1 MPTFKMKTISI
12 VVLLLIFSASIAK
25 AQFFQTGQDPSSIDW
40 RQINTTNFQIIYPE
54 EFEKQAQRLSF
65 VLEKVYD
72 YGWKTLDSKPHKIS
86 VVLHTRTVNSNGLV
100 AWAPKRIEL
109 FTTPNQKI
117 YSQDWLEQL
126 ALHEFRHLVQLD
138 KIQTEMPGLIKV
150 ILGEQAT
157 AIAVGAYL
165 PFWFLEGDAVVTET
179 ALSNSGRGR
188 LASFSM
194 PYRAQLIER
203 EAYSFDKAYLGSFKD
218 YVPNHYELGYLMV
231 GKSREKF
238 GSKIWADAVKK
249 VGDHPLSLTPL
260 NSTIRKNTNQSA
272 KQLYSGIFEELAND
286 WKQELLTRSIDSISI
301 VSPLRKV
308 YTEYLYP
315 QFYQDSFIVAY
326 RISLDDI
333 GRFVQIGPD
342 KSEKVIYTP
351 GTIFE
356 ESASLEENLLIWAE
370 RRADLRWAHADR
382 SVIQV
387 LNIENGKIYEIRNQ
401 NKLFSPVISPDLKT
415 FAAVEVDAENTISLS
430 VFDLK
435 TGIRKERFNTADNQY
450 FFTPCWDEKGENI
463 YFVSLAAKGKYLGSV
478 NLKTKQLQQLTEY
491 TFANLKNPTCSGN
504 NVIFS
509 SDFSGVDNIYSLD
522 LKSKKIFEIASVAFG
537 ADYPIVSE
545 SGKRLLFSNYSSG
558 GYQLGTLNLS
568 KNDFRRKV
576 ENMHLRKD
584 TLAENLANQEIG
596 IPDFSNPDSV
606 SYPTKKY
613 SELGHL
619 FNFHSWAP
627 AYIDVNSYEVRLPGV
642 SLFSQNKLGTA
653 VTELG
658 YDYNVSDKTGR
669 YKLGFNYSGF
679 FPELNAEVSYG
690 DVASTYYQ
698 INNTVNNFGQI
709 IQSDTTLERYTWKE
723 LSVDLDVR
731 LPLNFSKGK
740 YSRAFV
746 PEIQYSIKNV
756 SDKDSALIDLYPE
769 NYDALAYRVYLY
781 NMLRQSDQA
790 LQPKWGQQF
799 DFIYRHT
806 PFYDNDFGTLSGIQS
821 VLYFPGFS
829 LNSGIRVYQGYQ
841 VKTFSSSYSFSDFVR
856 FPRGFHG
863 YQNNKMYSISTDYK
877 MPLFYPDFSFGK
889 LAYFKRIKS
898 SFFYDWAWL
907 SVPIVDDKGV
917 IHTNAHEMKIQ
928 SLGVELTTDMNVLRF
943 FAPIQLG
950 FRTIYRP
957 EYNDFQY
964 NLLFSIDFNG
974 F

>member
-1 MPTFKMKTISI
+1 MKIVSI
-12 VVLLLIFSASIAK
+12 IVFLLIFNAIGAK
-25 AQFFQTGQDPSSIDW
+25 AQFFQTGQDPSSIEW
-40 RQINTTNFQIIYPE
+40 KQINTSNFQIIYPE

-65 VLEKVYD
+65 VLEKVYES
-72 YGWKTLDSKPHKIS
+72 GWKTLDSKPHKIS

-203 EAYSFDKAYLGSFKD
+203 EAYSFDKAYLGSFID
-218 YVPNHYELGYLMV
+218 YVPNHYELGYLLV
-231 GKSREKF
+231 GKSREKY
-238 GSKIWADAVKK
+238 GPKIWADAVKK

-260 NSTIRKNTNQSA
+260 NSTVRKNTSQST
-272 KQLYSGIFEELAND
+272 KQLYSGIFEDLAKD
-286 WKQELLTRSIDSISI
+286 WKQDLLSRSIDSISI
-301 VSPLRKV
+301 VSPHKNV

-315 QFYQDSFIVAY
+315 HFYQDSFIVAY
-326 RISLDDI
+326 RITLNDI
-333 GRFVQIGPD
+333 GRFVRIGPD

-356 ESASLEENLLIWAE
+356 ESASMEENLLIWAE

-387 LNIENGKIYEIRNQ
+387 LNIENGNIHEIKNQ
-401 NKLFSPVISPDLKT
+401 NKLFSPVISPDLKS
-415 FAAVEVDAENTISLS
+415 FAAVEVDAENNISLS

-435 TGIRKERFNTADNQY
+435 TGIVKERFNTADNQY
-450 FFTPCWDEKGENI
+450 FFTPCWDEKGENL
-463 YFVSLAAKGKYLGSV
+463 YFVSLSANGKYLGTI
-478 NLKTKQLQQLTEY
+478 NLETKQLQQLTEC
-491 TFANLKNPTCSGN
+491 TFANLKNPSYSGN

-522 LKSKKIFEIASVAFG
+522 LKSKTITEIASVAFG
-537 ADYPIVSE
+537 ADYPIVSK
-545 SGKRLLFSNYSSG
+545 SGGQLLFSNYSSA

-568 KNDFRRKV
+568 HKDLRRNIEYIQLK
-576 ENMHLRKD
+576 
-584 TLAENLANQEIG
+584 TYPLAENLAAQEIG

-613 SELGHL
+613 SKLGHL

-627 AYIDVNSYEVRLPGV
+627 AYLDVNSYEIRPGV

-653 VTELG
+653 VTQLG

-679 FPELNAEVSYG
+679 YPELNAELSYG

-698 INNTVNNFGQI
+698 INNTIDGSGQI
-709 IQSDTTLERYTWKE
+709 IQSDTTTQRYTWKE

-756 SDKDSALIDLYPE
+756 SDKDSALTGLYPE
-769 NYDALAYRVYLY
+769 NYDALAYRIYLY
-781 NMLRQSDQA
+781 NLLRQSEQA

-799 DFIYRHT
+799 DMIYRHT
-806 PFYDNDFGTLSGIQS
+806 PFNDKDFGTLSGIQS

-829 LNSGIRVYQGYQ
+829 SNSGFRIYQGYQ

-856 FPRGFHG
+856 YPRGFHG

-877 MPLFYPDFSFGK
+877 IPLFYPDFSFGK

-907 SVPIVDDKGV
+907 SIPVVDNEGV
-917 IHTNAHEMKIQ
+917 IYPNAHEMKMQ
-928 SLGVELTTDMNVLRF
+928 SLGIELTGDLNVLRF

-957 EYNDFQY
+957 EFNDFQY
-964 NLLFSIDFNG
+964 NLLFAIDFNG
-974 F
+974 L